1 MAYCVLILLKFKFSK
16 HIFITCVLFQ
26 MEMLAVHHLALTAL
40 NEARSDDAASLAAC
54 GGYLKIKNYPTLR
67 IILFQSLMLQKR
79 LGLK

>member
-1 MAYCVLILLKFKFSK
+1 M
-16 HIFITCVLFQ
+16 
-26 MEMLAVHHLALTAL
+26 HHLALTAL